1 MTFLWIKQS
10 VKLFLMLFKTPYR
23 ETLARYIIPFSQWVQ
38 ASSKGS
44 PPRGIIGFACK
55 QHFSYRPP
63 KGKGNGYTP
72 LTTFTTGRQPSLSV
86 SFPTSVRLSF
96 KNLDF
101 H

>member
-23 ETLARYIIPFSQWVQ
+23 ETLARSIIPFSQWVQ

-55 QHFSYRPP
+55 QHFSSRLPWIIFERVCPTYFIV
-63 KGKGNGYTP
+63 TP
-72 LTTFTTGRQPSLSV
+72 LLTRS
-86 SFPTSVRLSF
+86 
-96 KNLDF
+96 
-101 H
+101 HECY

>member
-23 ETLARYIIPFSQWVQ
+23 ETLARSIIPFSQWVQ

-55 QHFSYRPP
+55 QHFSSLGSFS
-63 KGKGNGYTP
+63 KGFAR
-72 LTTFTTGRQPSLSV
+72 LTS
-86 SFPTSVRLSF
+86 
-96 KNLDF
+96 
-101 H
+101 